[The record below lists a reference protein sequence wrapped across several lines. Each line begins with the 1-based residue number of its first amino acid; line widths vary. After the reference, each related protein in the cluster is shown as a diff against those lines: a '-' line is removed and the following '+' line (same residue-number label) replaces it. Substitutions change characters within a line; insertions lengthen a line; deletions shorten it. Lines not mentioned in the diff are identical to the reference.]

1 MQALEYTVA
10 LTISCRYVWAMGTFA
25 NNATILA
32 KVNELAQAAF
42 SNLTT
47 KNGNFT
53 FSNVFQ
59 PIPRS
64 TTNKSAATGG
74 NVLGLEPKEGD
85 LICTTLPKI
94 CN

>member
-1 MQALEYTVA
+1 MEDGESALDLEREQSVA
-10 LTISCRYVWAMGTFA
+10 QPHSRSIYRYVWATGTFA
-25 NNATILA
+25 NNATTLA
-32 KVNELAQAAF
+32 KVNELVQATF

-64 TTNKSAATGG
+64 IVSHLQRATSSKAF
-74 NVLGLEPKEGD
+74 PD
-85 LICTTLPKI
+85 P
-94 CN
+94 

>member
-1 MQALEYTVA
+1 MEAGESGLGLDREHIIAQPRSLSIY
-10 LTISCRYVWAMGTFA
+10 RYVWATGTFA
-25 NNATILA
+25 NNATTLA
-32 KVNELAQAAF
+32 KVNELAQATF

-64 TTNKSAATGG
+64 IVSHLHQANSSKAFP
-74 NVLGLEPKEGD
+74 VP
-85 LICTTLPKI
+85 
-94 CN
+94 

>member
-1 MQALEYTVA
+1 MEDGESGLDLEREQMVVQPR
-10 LTISCRYVWAMGTFA
+10 LLSTISYVWATGTFA
-25 NNATILA
+25 NNATTLA
-32 KVNELAQAAF
+32 KVNELVQATF

-64 TTNKSAATGG
+64 IVSH
-74 NVLGLEPKEGD
+74 L
-85 LICTTLPKI
+85 
-94 CN
+94 

>member
-1 MQALEYTVA
+1 MEDGESGLDLKREHMVA
-10 LTISCRYVWAMGTFA
+10 QPRLLSIYRYVWATGTFA
-25 NNATILA
+25 NNATTLA
-32 KVNELAQAAF
+32 KVNELVQATF

-64 TTNKSAATGG
+64 IVSHLQRATSSKAF
-74 NVLGLEPKEGD
+74 PD
-85 LICTTLPKI
+85 P
-94 CN
+94 